1 MRDPISKKKHNQR
14 RRYTYVK
21 SREHATAV
29 VNMGTRVEI
38 VQMEREKIAVLTAKN
53 MVTSLKTVTERR
65 NLANN
70 ERTATRRVT
79 NKRSSGRNKNMAKK
93 NKRKRLTLLK
103 RYITT
108 RYFSVMT
115 QSHAK
120 IKQSTSK

>member
-1 MRDPISKKKHNQR
+1 MRDPIKAKKKNQR

-21 SREHATAV
+21 SREYATTV
-29 VNMGTRVEI
+29 VNMGTQVEI
-38 VQMEREKIAVLTAKN
+38 VQSERTKITVLNEKN
-53 MVTSLKTVTERR
+53 MVMSLKTVTARR

-70 ERTATRRVT
+70 ERTVTRRVT
-79 NKRSSGRNKNMAKK
+79 NKRSAGRNKNLTKK

-108 RYFSVMT
+108 RYFSVMK
-115 QSHAK
+115 QSHTK